1 MMQVLYKE
9 VPIQDIHYLHRQ
21 EFTENG
27 PEKSFFSFL
36 KESIAKYGL
45 RDPVHIVYGEPAYGD
60 ILKVIVGNNRMV
72 IATLLKIDT
81 IPSIIVNLKSDTH
94 SIQGTVLETDEDIK
108 SYFYLPDQLQIRRTK
123 EGIIDQ
129 IMPAHYSTVKE
140 HYV

>member
-72 IATLLKIDT
+72 IATLLKINT

-108 SYFYLPDQLQIRRTK
+108 NIFIFLINYKLEELKKVLLIK
-123 EGIIDQ
+123 
-129 IMPAHYSTVKE
+129 
-140 HYV
+140 